1 MGNLIPFRRRKGYGR
16 VLPTHRW
23 QGVSRFRRLWFILR
37 PWLFLA
43 VLLLLWAVFDPVLV
57 EPPRIFSGEPEKV
70 SGQFTRCGPH
80 RGTFCVV
87 DGDTIKLGERKIR
100 IIGID
105 APEIYPPRCAE
116 EARLGEAATAQLQ
129 RLLNQGDFVMIGR
142 IGGAQDYYG
151 RDLRALSR
159 TRPDGSVQSIA
170 EDMLA
175 SGQVRRYLGGLR
187 GGWC

>member
-1 MGNLIPFRRRKGYGR
+1 MGNLIPFRRRKSSR
-16 VLPTHRW
+16 PVLPAHRW
-23 QGVSRFRRLWFILR
+23 MGVSRSRRFWVALR
-37 PWLFLA
+37 PWLLLA
-43 VLLLLWAVFDPVLV
+43 ILLLLWMALDPALV
-57 EPPRIFSGEPEKV
+57 EPPALLSGEPEKV
-70 SGQFTRCGPH
+70 SGQFTRCGPG

-105 APEIYPPRCAE
+105 APEMYPSRCAE

-129 RLLNQGDFVMIGR
+129 RLLNQGEFVMIGR
-142 IGGAQDYYG
+142 IGGARDYYG
-151 RDLRALSR
+151 RDLRTLSR
-159 TRPDGSVQSIA
+159 TRPDGSVQSVA

-175 SGQVRRYLGGLR
+175 SGYVRRYLGGLR

>member
-23 QGVSRFRRLWFILR
+23 QGVSRIRRLWFILR

-43 VLLLLWAVFDPVLV
+43 ILLLLWAAFDPALV
-57 EPPRIFSGEPEKV
+57 EPPTILTGEPEKV
-70 SGQFTRCGPH
+70 SGQFTRCGPG

-87 DGDTIKLGERKIR
+87 DGDTIRLGARKIR

-105 APEIYPPRCAE
+105 APEIYPSRCAE

-159 TRPDGSVQSIA
+159 TRPDGSAQSIA

-175 SGQVRRYLGGLR
+175 NGQVRRYLGGLR